1 MPNSENNNQNSL
13 NNKANVG
20 KAKINKKF
28 KNKIKKLFTLS
39 GFDYIETENHH
50 FKIGLR
56 VVEIDSLY
64 IDKNI
69 LIVCEDT
76 STSNDIKSH
85 IRKKHEAFD
94 QIEKNKRIFLDWI
107 KKEFS
112 YNKIEQYNENQYII
126 KYLYFSQNELNLTKE
141 DEQLYPLIRFV
152 EPRYLEYFN
161 RMAQCIHKSV
171 KYEVYR
177 FLNIT
182 SNQIGINTT
191 ESTQKC
197 ISATIISPKESTGI
211 NNGVRIVSFMMS
223 AETLIKN
230 SYVLRKD
237 NWEDSITLYQR
248 LIQKE
253 KIKGI
258 RKFLA
263 TRQEAFYNN
272 IIVALPSN
280 VYFLDKEDHPI
291 DIDSIGGYGVCK
303 MMLPDEMNSICII
316 DGQHR
321 VYAHYEGET
330 NDPYESDIANLRKK
344 LHLLVTGL
352 VFPNEMSDIQKSKI
366 ESSIFL
372 DINTNAKPVPP
383 DVLLHIKGL
392 KDPLSD
398 IGLARAVIEKLNK
411 GKVFPHMFELSALDN
426 GKIKIASI
434 IKFALRYLVTIEPKD
449 KKSLFD
455 FWDGDKNN
463 LKRLDDSE
471 YRSYIDFC
479 VKHITI
485 YFSALKDSHQQ
496 EWNNP
501 NSKLLSVISL
511 NGFIIAYNRY
521 IDQKNELGN
530 FDLFNNRFRQLH
542 TDFSRE
548 SFPYT
553 SSQYKKFS
561 DEILKDALL
570 NSKR

>member
-1 MPNSENNNQNSL
+1 MQ
-13 NNKANVG
+13 
-20 KAKINKKF
+20 
-28 KNKIKKLFTLS
+28 
-39 GFDYIETENHH
+39 
-50 FKIGLR
+50 
-56 VVEIDSLY
+56 
-64 IDKNI
+64 I
-69 LIVCEDT
+69 LL
-76 STSNDIKSH
+76 KSH

>member
-1 MPNSENNNQNSL
+1 MPNSRKLMSEKQVASERR
-13 NNKANVG
+13 ANR
-20 KAKINKKF
+20 IF
-28 KNKIKKLFTLS
+28 KNKIKRLFVS
-39 GFDYIETENHH
+39 AGFQQIKSENHH
-50 FKIGLR
+50 FDIGLR
-56 VVEIDSLY
+56 RVEIDSLF
-64 IDKNI
+64 IDENI

-76 STSNDIKSH
+76 STTSDIKSH

-94 QIEKNKRIFLDWI
+94 QIEKNKRTFIDWI
-107 KKEFS
+107 ATEFS
-112 YNKIEQYNENQYII
+112 YQDIKRYDENQYII
-126 KYLYFSQNELNLTKE
+126 KYLYFSQNELNLSKE
-141 DEQLYPLIRFV
+141 KAQLYPLIQFV

-161 RMAQCIHKSV
+161 RMAQCIHKSI

-177 FLNIT
+177 FLQIN
-182 SNQIGINTT
+182 SNQIGSNTT
-191 ESTQKC
+191 ESKKKC
-197 ISATIISPKESTGI
+197 ISATIISPKESTGLK
-211 NNGVRIVSFMMS
+211 NGVRIVSFMMS

-280 VYFLDKEDHPI
+280 VYFLDEEDHPI
-291 DIDSIGGYGVCK
+291 DLDSIGRYDVCK

-321 VYAHYEGET
+321 VYAHYEGEE
-330 NDPYESDIANLRKK
+330 NDPDEIEIANLRRK

-352 VFPNEMSDIQKSKI
+352 VFPRKMSDVQKAKI
-366 ESSIFL
+366 ERGIFL

-398 IGLARAVIEKLNK
+398 IGIARAVIERLNK
-411 GKVFPHMFELSALDN
+411 EDIFLHMFELSALDE

-455 FWDGDKNN
+455 YWVGDKDK
-463 LKRLDDSE
+463 LKELNDQA
-471 YRSYIDFC
+471 YNSYIDFC
-479 VKHITI
+479 VQQIRM
-485 YFSALKDSHQQ
+485 YFSALRDSHRK
-496 EWNNP
+496 EWNDS

-521 IDQKNELGN
+521 IDKKKLEDFN
-530 FDLFNNRFRQLH
+530 FFNIRFKDLH
-542 TDFSRE
+542 TDFTRE
-548 SFPYT
+548 KFPYT

-561 DEILKDALL
+561 DEILRDALL
-570 NSKR
+570 KG

>member
-1 MPNSENNNQNSL
+1 M
-13 NNKANVG
+13 
-20 KAKINKKF
+20 
-28 KNKIKKLFTLS
+28 
-39 GFDYIETENHH
+39 
-50 FKIGLR
+50 
-56 VVEIDSLY
+56 
-64 IDKNI
+64 
-69 LIVCEDT
+69 
-76 STSNDIKSH
+76 
-85 IRKKHEAFD
+85 
-94 QIEKNKRIFLDWI
+94 
-107 KKEFS
+107 
-112 YNKIEQYNENQYII
+112 
-126 KYLYFSQNELNLTKE
+126 YFSQNELNLSKE
-141 DEQLYPLIRFV
+141 KAQLYPLIQFV

-161 RMAQCIHKSV
+161 RMAQCIHKSI

-177 FLNIT
+177 FLQIN
-182 SNQIGINTT
+182 SNQIGSNTT
-191 ESTQKC
+191 ESKKKC
-197 ISATIISPKESTGI
+197 ISATIISPKESTGLK
-211 NNGVRIVSFMMS
+211 NGVRIVSFMMS

-280 VYFLDKEDHPI
+280 VYFLDEEDHPI
-291 DIDSIGGYGVCK
+291 DLDSIGRYDVCK

-321 VYAHYEGET
+321 VYAHYEGEE
-330 NDPYESDIANLRKK
+330 NDPDEIEIANLRRK

-352 VFPNEMSDIQKSKI
+352 VFPRKMSDVQKAKI
-366 ESSIFL
+366 ESGIFL

-398 IGLARAVIEKLNK
+398 IGIARAVIERLNK
-411 GKVFPHMFELSALDN
+411 EDIFLHMFELSALDE

-455 FWDGDKNN
+455 YWVGDKDK
-463 LKRLDDSE
+463 LKELNDQA
-471 YRSYIDFC
+471 YNSYIDFC
-479 VKHITI
+479 VQQIRM
-485 YFSALKDSHQQ
+485 YFSALRDSHRK
-496 EWNNP
+496 EWNDS

-521 IDQKNELGN
+521 IDKKKLEDFN
-530 FDLFNNRFRQLH
+530 FFNIRFKDLH
-542 TDFSRE
+542 TDFTRE
-548 SFPYT
+548 KFPYT

-561 DEILKDALL
+561 DEILRDALL
-570 NSKR
+570 KG

>member
-1 MPNSENNNQNSL
+1 MSNSRKRKPRTEKEKQV
-13 NNKANVG
+13 A
-20 KAKINKKF
+20 AKKRTDKNF
-28 KNKIKKLFTLS
+28 KNKIKRLFIWA
-39 GFDYIETENHH
+39 GFKHVESENHH
-50 FKIGLR
+50 FDIGLR
-56 VVEIDSLY
+56 RAEIDSLF
-64 IDKNI
+64 IDENV

-76 STSNDIKSH
+76 STTNDIKSH
-85 IRKKHEAFD
+85 IRKKQETFE
-94 QIEKNKRIFLDWI
+94 QIEKNKRDFLDWI
-107 KKEFS
+107 ASEFS
-112 YNKIEQYNENQYII
+112 YQDIKRYDESQYII
-126 KYLYFSQNELNLTKE
+126 KYLYFSQNELNFSKE
-141 DEQLYPLIRFV
+141 ESQLYPLIQFV

-161 RMAQCIHKSV
+161 RIAQCIHKSI

-177 FLNIT
+177 FLQID
-182 SNQIGINTT
+182 SKQIGSNTT
-191 ESTQKC
+191 ESKKKC
-197 ISATIISPKESTGI
+197 ISATIISPKESTGLK
-211 NNGVRIVSFMMS
+211 NGVRIVSFMMS

-272 IIVALPSN
+272 IIVGLPSN
-280 VYFLDKEDHPI
+280 VYFLDEKDRPI
-291 DIDSIGGYGVCK
+291 NLDSIGRYDVCK

-330 NDPYESDIANLRKK
+330 NDPDEIEIANLRKK

-352 VFPNEMSDIQKSKI
+352 VFPEKMSDVQKAQI
-366 ESSIFL
+366 ESGIFL

-392 KDPLSD
+392 KNPLSD
-398 IGLARAVIEKLNK
+398 IGIARAVIERLNK
-411 GKVFPHMFELSALDN
+411 EDIFLHMFELSALDE

-434 IKFALRYLVTIEPKD
+434 IKFALRYLVTIAPKE
-449 KKSLFD
+449 KKSLFKY
-455 FWDGDKNN
+455 WAGDKNALRQLN
-463 LKRLDDSE
+463 DKA
-471 YRSYIDFC
+471 YNSYIDFC
-479 VKHITI
+479 VQQIKM
-485 YFSALKDSHQQ
+485 YFSALRDSHRN
-496 EWNNP
+496 EWNDP

-521 IDQKNELGN
+521 IEQNDLAN
-530 FDLFNNRFRQLH
+530 FHFFYNRFKDLH
-542 TDFSRE
+542 IDFTRE
-548 SFPYT
+548 KFPYT

-561 DEILKDALL
+561 NEILKNALL
-570 NSKR
+570 KG

>member
-263 TRQEAFYNN
+263 TRQEVFYNN

>member
-485 YFSALKDSHQQ
+485 YSSALKDSHQQ

>member
-13 NNKANVG
+13 NNKANVS
-20 KAKINKKF
+20 KEKINKKF